1 MERRRISVGKAV
13 AAFWRSRWLDAAK
26 KLRFRNHRLS
36 LRIGLDPVTT
46 TPVLR
51 DAWYPPVLAIGRDRV
66 VLESIVMASRLSRYV
81 WKRHRRRAASL
92 RLERLEA
99 RAMLATYDVT
109 TLADAGSGSLR
120 AAIQA
125 ANARPGVDEIRFLK
139 SGTIHLDT
147 ALPALIS
154 PVTLDGSTVPEFAGP
169 PAVTIQFGGQTGLE
183 LSSGSTGSVIKNLSL
198 VDASG
203 AGVTISESGM
213 TLEGNFVG
221 VLPDGVTAMSNGGA
235 GIVIAA
241 TSNGNQIGTGG
252 AGNLISG
259 NGQHGVVVYGKDNQI
274 AANKIGISILETP
287 LPNGGDG
294 IRLMPG
300 ASGNLIG
307 DDDPVESIVYFDADE
322 VSLPVQ
328 TWTGIRGYD
337 EGQFLL
343 TGTSNSG
350 GVESGLLYVGPLEGT
365 AAGQVYTIEYP
376 GVDVAE
382 TTVYGPDDLGNG
394 DVLLV
399 GTYVRKDDATRYG
412 FSFQGNLATMERDLQ
427 NPDNFQTIWNGSP
440 FNYLHSTMGGL
451 AVGNYV
457 TTDSPNA
464 TGRSFLY
471 DMEASQFIHDIVF
484 PGSLSNTAYGIWDNG
499 DGRYTI
505 AGGFSPSSVN
515 NMNNPSQPLG
525 EAFLVDYERLTGSF
539 SNWRSF
545 SFQTDA
551 PGNPVTHF
559 QGISSVQKGV
569 YTLSADA
576 VVTGEAAT
584 AGWVTVARNAD
595 GSFGDMT
602 WTELS
607 AATPVTNESGVTS
620 ANSVYG
626 NTVVGVVATDG
637 GVASFQARINLAG
650 HSSNLISGNSDNGIA
665 VIGSTNNVIAMNQI
679 GTDSAGIKAVP
690 NGGNGILLADG
701 ASGNLIGG
709 TATAGN
715 DPTGNV
721 FRRPPQGNLI
731 SGNTAN
737 GVLLTSGATGNT
749 LSGNFI
755 GTTASGTGPLGNAED
770 GVAIVAADGN
780 ALLGTTLQQ
789 NPFVFYN
796 VLSGNGGHGLRITN
810 SNNTTVQANFAGIGA
825 DNKTVVPNG
834 GNGIFVDGTSAS
846 ILAGG
851 PIPMGNV
858 TSGNSRHGIELADQT
873 SGFVSFNNFVGM
885 VAFGGAAP
893 NSRDGIHV
901 TATGGDN
908 LIRTCLVAGNL
919 GNGILIGGSAT
930 GVTIEDTATGTNSGI
945 NAAIP
950 NGGSGVV
957 ITDDAYGNAI
967 GGFQPSVETKVHL
980 SGNDRYGLEITGTA
994 HDNVV
999 FNTVIG
1005 AGFRASE
1012 PIANALGGVF
1022 IGAGTSGTV
1031 FGGSEPLMANRVLF
1045 NAGNGVTVVSA
1056 SNTELVGNEIRDNT
1070 GYGLK
1075 ATGACPDS
1083 RVVQNLIVR
1092 NDEGNVDIH
1101 TATGMIY
1108 IPGFLGPASET
1119 VADVVKVVITRPLL
1133 QRVVSVQV
1141 VSDGM
1146 GPWPVMLSPETIAQ
1160 AAGLPTG
1167 KTSLIVSRVITG
1179 RVEKWD
1185 GSAWVDVSTSPRS
1198 SSPVELLRKLKRRL
1212 IEPDDWMRWTP
1223 GVEES
1228 SSNRALAFS
1237 EWDGSRLG
1245 ESTDVLITS

>member
-1 MERRRISVGKAV
+1 MGNTGMTL
-13 AAFWRSRWLDAAK
+13 F
-26 KLRFRNHRLS
+26 LS
-36 LRIGLDPVTT
+36 HYNR
-46 TPVLR
+46 
-51 DAWYPPVLAIGRDRV
+51 
-66 VLESIVMASRLSRYV
+66 
-81 WKRHRRRAASL
+81 KRHRRWAAPL
-92 RLERLEA
+92 KLEPLEA
-99 RAMLATYDVT
+99 RALLATYDVT

-125 ANARPGVDEIRFLK
+125 ANTASDVDEIQFLK
-139 SGTIHLDT
+139 SGTIYLDT
-147 ALPALIS
+147 ALPALTS
-154 PVTLDGSTVPEFAGP
+154 PVTIDGSTVPEFAGA
-169 PAVTIQFGGQTGLE
+169 PAVTIQFGGRTGLE
-183 LSSGSTGSVIKNLSL
+183 LSSGSTGSVIKSLSL
-198 VDASG
+198 VDAGG
-203 AGVTISESGM
+203 AGVTISESGI
-213 TLEGNFVG
+213 TLEGNFIG
-221 VLPDGVTAMSNGGA
+221 VLPDGVTAMPNAGA
-235 GIVIAA
+235 GILIAA
-241 TSNGNQIGTGG
+241 TSTGNQIGTDES
-252 AGNLISG
+252 GNLISG
-259 NGQHGVVVYGKDNQI
+259 NGQHGVVVHGDDNQI
-274 AANKIGISILETP
+274 ASNQIGVSILGTA

-294 IRLMPG
+294 IRLMPE

-307 DDDPVESIVYFDADE
+307 DDDPVESINYFSANE

-328 TWTGIRGYD
+328 TWTGIRDYD
-337 EGQFLL
+337 AGQFLL

-350 GVESGLLYVGPLEGT
+350 GVESGLLYVGPLEGSSG
-365 AAGQVYTIEYP
+365 GQVYTINYP
-376 GVDVAE
+376 GVGVAE
-382 TTVYGPDDLGNG
+382 TSVYGPDDLGNG

-399 GTYVRKDDATRYG
+399 GTYVRNGDPTRYG
-412 FSFQGNLATMERDLQ
+412 FSFQGNVATMQSDLQ

-440 FNYLHSTMGGL
+440 LNFLHSTMGGL

-464 TGRSFLY
+464 TGRSFIY
-471 DMEASQFIHDIVF
+471 DMEASQFVDDIVF

-515 NMNNPSQPLG
+515 NMNNPNQPLG

-545 SFQTDA
+545 SYQADTV
-551 PGNPVTHF
+551 GNPVTHF
-559 QGISSVQKGV
+559 QGISSVEKGV

-576 VVTGEAAT
+576 VVAGEPPK

-602 WTELS
+602 WVELS
-607 AATPVTNESGVTS
+607 ASTPVTNESGVTS

-626 NTVVGVVATDG
+626 NAVVGVLATDG
-637 GVASFQARINLAG
+637 GVTGFQARINLAG
-650 HSSNLISGNSDNGIA
+650 HPSNLISGNGDNGIA

-679 GTDSAGIKAVP
+679 GTDSAGIQALP

-715 DPTGNV
+715 DPTDNV

-731 SGNTAN
+731 SGNAAN
-737 GVLLTSGATGNT
+737 GVFLTSGATGNT

-755 GTTASGTGPLGNAED
+755 GTTASGNGPLGNTED

-810 SNNTTVQANFAGIGA
+810 SNNTTVQANFTGIGA
-825 DNKTVVPNG
+825 DSETVVPNG
-834 GNGIFVDGTSAS
+834 ESGIFVNGTSDG

-858 TSGNSRHGIELADQT
+858 ASGNTRHGIELADQT

-893 NSRDGIHV
+893 NSLDGIHI

-908 LIRTCLVAGNL
+908 LVRTCLVAGNL

-930 GVTIEDTATGTNSGI
+930 GVTVEDTATGTNSGI

-980 SGNDRYGLEITGTA
+980 SGNDRYGLEITGNA

-1005 AGFRASE
+1005 AGFLASE
-1012 PIANALGGVF
+1012 SISNTLGGVF
-1022 IGAGTSGTV
+1022 IGSGTSGTV
-1031 FGGSEPLMANRVLF
+1031 FGGDEPLMANRVLF

-1075 ATGACPDS
+1075 AIGACPDS
-1083 RVVQNLIVR
+1083 RVVQNLIAH

-1101 TATGMIY
+1101 TATGMTY

-1119 VADVVKVVITRPLL
+1119 VTDIVEVEITRPLL
-1133 QRVVSVQV
+1133 QRTVSVQV

-1146 GPWPVMLSPETIAQ
+1146 GPWPVMLSPESITQ

-1185 GSAWVDVSTSPRS
+1185 GSAWVDVSAPPTS
-1198 SSPVELLRKLKRRL
+1198 SSPAELLRILNRRL

-1223 GVEES
+1223 AVEES

-1237 EWDGSRLG
+1237 EWDGLSLG
-1245 ESTDVLITS
+1245 ESTDLLITS